1 MLVSFKAEIIAGL
14 DMKDFNPK
22 KDIQLKRR
30 AGSAWIKL
38 PDPVIL
44 SCEVPTND
52 IVKEHEE
59 TGLFRSS
66 IKFEEV
72 IDVAMQGK
80 ETVLKEIQDYKRY
93 PILNDAKANARR
105 TFTSLF
111 NALGYD
117 KVEVV
122 FASEVEP
129 QKPKVSASEE
139 VVGASGPEEL
149 TETDPETEAV
159 G

>member
-1 MLVSFKAEIIAGL
+1 M
-14 DMKDFNPK
+14 
-22 KDIQLKRR
+22 
-30 AGSAWIKL
+30 
-38 PDPVIL
+38 
-44 SCEVPTND
+44 
-52 IVKEHEE
+52 
-59 TGLFRSS
+59 
-66 IKFEEV
+66 
-72 IDVAMQGK
+72 AMQGK